1 MRRARR
7 PRLRLTHAP
16 GYTPPTSLTE
26 RLSQMTTN
34 ADSPATSLL
43 AHLANRFTNLTETL
57 ATEALGYI
65 LSQSA
70 LARGALQEMLVS
82 GGADVDPITRVV
94 TEFEIN
100 VKAKDDAKARKARI
114 DLVGFCEGDAKRALI
129 EVKFWAG
136 LTENQPNTYLDE
148 LLKNEEPSALLFV
161 APESRLETLWPE
173 IIRLAN
179 DDKTE
184 RFSLS
189 ETTGTALQSA
199 VVNGGHHRLMLTSWR
214 AMLREMSGKVGGDMT
229 VVKDIEQLQALCDQQ
244 DRAAFLPLNAGE
256 LGPGFSKR
264 AIDLY
269 YLFHAVIN
277 RVHKEGIANGKR
289 LAMAKLEANFGRYT
303 RLGDSEVVGVV
314 WIGIHYEFGTLHRE
328 TPFWVI
334 LGWGGGRIEEIR
346 ERLDAARRRDG
357 LDYIDTEHGKTPV
370 SLVPIHLPAG
380 VEYEAVLNSVVEQI
394 RNIARALA

>member
-1 MRRARR
+1 
-7 PRLRLTHAP
+7 
-16 GYTPPTSLTE
+16 
-26 RLSQMTTN
+26 MTTN
-34 ADSPATSLL
+34 ADSAKTSML

-70 LARGALQEMLVS
+70 PARGALQDMLMT
-82 GGADVDPITRVV
+82 GGADIDPITRVV

-148 LLKNEEPSALLFV
+148 LLKNDKPSALLFV

-179 DDKTE
+179 AAK
-184 RFSLS
+184 RFMLGAEMVDA
-189 ETTGTALQSA
+189 ETNLRSA
-199 VVNGGHHRLMLTSWR
+199 VVKGGHRLMLTSWR
-214 AMLREMSGKVGGDMT
+214 AMLREMSRKAVGDVT

-314 WIGIHYEFGTLHRE
+314 WIGIHYEFGTRHRE

-357 LDYIDTEHGKTPV
+357 LDYIDTEYNKTPV
-370 SLVPIHLPAG
+370 SLIPIHLPTG
-380 VEYEAVLNSVVEQI
+380 VEYEVVLNSVVGQI
-394 RNIARALA
+394 RNIGEILAAPAP